1 MRIVLSYYLFVEY
14 LLVSSVSIPNCLLI
28 KELYH
33 EETKTCFPPLEQGP
47 CPVGQWLVLNSV
59 FGTGVCI
66 SRLECKSG
74 RLPVLEH
81 SGGAVCGC
89 PDGKEDFLGSCET
102 LYTKSTCGEGWVLLP
117 ESFYVGHKICPSLF
131 SCSSSDFCPA
141 FQETKLEVS
150 SRGTNRRTEEVEYI
164 KELVCNNKSRV
175 ICCHDFNPFNLTN
188 HGPSKSCVQEKSL
201 L

>member
-1 MRIVLSYYLFVEY
+1 M
-14 LLVSSVSIPNCLLI
+14 
-28 KELYH
+28 
-33 EETKTCFPPLEQGP
+33 
-47 CPVGQWLVLNSV
+47 LNSV
-59 FGTGVCI
+59 SGTGVCVYQF
-66 SRLECKSG
+66 ECESG
-74 RLPVLEH
+74 KLPVLDH
-81 SGGAVCGC
+81 GGGAVCGC

-102 LYTKSTCGEGWVLLP
+102 LYTQSRYVEGWVLLP

-131 SCSSSDFCPA
+131 SCRSSDFCPG
-141 FQETKLEVS
+141 FQETKPEVS
-150 SRGTNRRTEEVEYI
+150 SRETNRRIEEVEYI